1 MLTQKTHKM
10 TAGNHCFIYQVDVHL
25 LRENTEWIKQK
36 FYQRFKRV
44 GFIFKKKK
52 ILFCFVLANYLGACP
67 EMCLIHPARGV
78 LIKFNLLQH
87 CIKFRGYK
95 CIKALLV
102 YQICRRGWRG
112 GSSVRALAALPAA
125 LGLVPSICYS
135 SCRGSGALF
144 WLPHTLHPCGTHTGR
159 QK

>member
-1 MLTQKTHKM
+1 MDKIEVLSEIQKS
-10 TAGNHCFIYQVDVHL
+10 
-25 LRENTEWIKQK
+25 W
-36 FYQRFKRV
+36 FYLF
-44 GFIFKKKK
+44 FLKK

-102 YQICRRGWRG
+102 Y
-112 GSSVRALAALPAA
+112 
-125 LGLVPSICYS
+125 
-135 SCRGSGALF
+135 
-144 WLPHTLHPCGTHTGR
+144 
-159 QK
+159 